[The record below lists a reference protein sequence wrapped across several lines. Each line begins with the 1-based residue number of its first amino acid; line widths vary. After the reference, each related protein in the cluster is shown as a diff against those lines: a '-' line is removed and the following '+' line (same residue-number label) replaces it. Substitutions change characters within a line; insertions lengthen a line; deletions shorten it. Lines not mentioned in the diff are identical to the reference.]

1 MGLNILAMFSVPDPR
16 PEESD
21 LAVEKRFVRIDAR
34 CSYQILGEFLAELHN
49 LPVIVS
55 ISGFDLVGRKT
66 ILPRLRVELILT
78 TYLTR
83 KE

>member
-1 MGLNILAMFSVPDPR
+1 MFSVPDPL
-16 PEESD
+16 PEEND
-21 LAVEKRFVRIDAR
+21 LVVEKRFVRIDAR
-34 CSYQILGEFLAELHN
+34 CSYQVLGKFLDELHN

-55 ISGFDLVGRKT
+55 ISDLVLEGKKT
-66 ILPRLRVELILT
+66 ILPQLKVELILT